1 MILNAVQ
8 IQEELNSPGED
19 WFFIAPRLIDKL
31 TTEQMGTA
39 SIDLRLGSWFVAPK
53 SNQIPCL
60 DIVNPANDVSEEA
73 LTSRKFIAIGANY
86 ILHPGNFVL
95 AATLE
100 WISMPNRLC
109 GYVTG
114 KSSWGR
120 RGLVIET
127 APGVHPGF
135 SGCLTLEVANVGE
148 VPIKLTVGMAIC
160 QLFLHRLDQPV
171 KVPSQ
176 SLFAGSRKP
185 KLGKI
190 RPDPLVDALKLP
202 DLPN

>member
-1 MILNAVQ
+1 VILSAVQ
-8 IQEELNSPGED
+8 IQKELDSED
-19 WFFIAPRLIDKL
+19 EGSFFIAPRLL
-31 TTEQMGTA
+31 TELTNEQKGTA

-60 DIVNPANDVSEEA
+60 DIVNPANEISEEA
-73 LTSRKFIAIGANY
+73 LTSRKFMAIGANY

-148 VPIKLTVGMAIC
+148 VPISLTVGMAIC
-160 QLFLHRLDQPV
+160 QLFLHRLDEPV
-171 KVPSQ
+171 QVPSD

-190 RPDPLVDALKLP
+190 RADPLVDAWKRHRI
-202 DLPN
+202 

>member
-8 IQEELNSPGED
+8 IQDELNSKDED
-19 WFFIAPRLIDKL
+19 SFFIAPRLVTEL
-31 TTEQMGTA
+31 TKEQRGTA

-53 SNQIPCL
+53 SNQMKCL
-60 DIVNPANDVSEEA
+60 DIVNPAQDDSEET
-73 LTSRKFIAIGANY
+73 LTSRTFIAIGKTY

-100 WISMPNRLC
+100 WIAMPNRLC

-148 VPIKLTVGMAIC
+148 VPIALTVGMAIC
-160 QLFLHRLDQPV
+160 QLFLHRLDKPV
-171 KVPSQ
+171 EVPSD

-190 RPDPLVDALKLP
+190 RSDPLVDAWTM
-202 DLPN
+202 NRI